1 MNKDRSV
8 TVRIKSEVYQELVN
22 LAIERSVKENRVVN
36 YRTTPANPATGV
48 NGEFTDS
55 AAHLVTASLKYKF

>member
-22 LAIERSVKENRVVN
+22 LAIERSVKENRVVKVSEII
-36 YRTTPANPATGV
+36 R
-48 NGEFTDS
+48 EK
-55 AAHLVTASLKYKF
+55 LEK